1 MSADATVVVG
11 GGIVG
16 LACAY
21 ELASAGHQVHV
32 VDRSTIGTGSSAG
45 NAGWVTRSHC
55 FPVPSPDS
63 VRAALRSIGRADS
76 PLYVRPSLSPR
87 FLRWLYEFR
96 RFCGRA
102 AFARGAAALGTLGDQ
117 AVTQYEKWQ
126 RDGIDTTLSRPG
138 LVHAFLDE
146 GEALRTLALQR
157 SIAAGRFQVPAQPLA
172 GSDVAALEP
181 ALRGSRVRAAYLVED
196 EGLVDPLSLVES
208 LALRLRGLD
217 VAISERRSVSG
228 FVVERGR
235 VRAAVVDGET
245 LDCAHVVVASGTWSA
260 EVLASLGVSVRIQ
273 AGKGYSFS
281 VDLAVPPHRPLYL
294 GDKHVAVS
302 PLGSS
307 TRIAGT
313 MEFSGNNLR
322 LNWRRIEAI
331 AAASRHYLGDWF
343 ESNDELIG
351 LIDSPWVGGRPMVPD
366 GLPLIDRVPG
376 VDNAYVATAH
386 GMLGVTLAPTT
397 ASALIEFV
405 TSGRKPRVLEPFG
418 FDPAR
423 RLAG

>member
-1 MSADATVVVG
+1 
-11 GGIVG
+11 
-16 LACAY
+16 
-21 ELASAGHQVHV
+21 
-32 VDRSTIGTGSSAG
+32 
-45 NAGWVTRSHC
+45 
-55 FPVPSPDS
+55 
-63 VRAALRSIGRADS
+63 
-76 PLYVRPSLSPR
+76 VRPSLSPR

-102 AFARGAAALGTLGDQ
+102 AFARGTAALAALGEQ
-117 AVTQYEKWQ
+117 AVAQYEKWQ
-126 RDGIDTTLSRPG
+126 GDGIDTTLTRPG

-146 GEALRTLALQR
+146 SEAARTLALQR
-157 SIAAGRFQVPAQPLA
+157 SISGGRFALPAQPLT
-172 GSDVAALEP
+172 GPDIGGLEP
-181 ALRGSRVRAAYLVED
+181 ALLGSGVRAAYLVED

-208 LALRLRGLD
+208 LAARLRSLN
-217 VAISERRSVSG
+217 VSIAERTAVSG

-235 VRAAVVDGET
+235 VRAAVVDGQP
-245 LDCAHVVVASGTWSA
+245 LDCSRVVVASGTWSGDL
-260 EVLASLGVSVRIQ
+260 LALLGVSVRLQ

-281 VDLAVPPHRPLYL
+281 VRLSVPPRRPLYL

-322 LNWRRIEAI
+322 LDWRRIEAI
-331 AAASRHYLGDWF
+331 ATASRHYLGDWF
-343 ESNDELIG
+343 DSHDELIG

-366 GLPLIDRVPG
+366 GLPLIDRLPTL
-376 VDNAYVATAH
+376 DNAYVATAH

-397 ASALIEFV
+397 ASALAELV
-405 TSGRKPRVLEPFG
+405 LGGGKPEVLEPFG

-423 RLAG
+423 RLVG